1 MGGGDKD
8 RHTAKLTDKES
19 NILWEDRETK
29 KEEKKR
35 KRKKEDFLTNNQP
48 GIKGG
53 DEDTQWTS
61 TQSLSA
67 ISSSTSI
74 GCSVRKL

>member
-35 KRKKEDFLTNNQP
+35 RRKKKKKRRLSNQQP
-48 GIKGG
+48 TRDQGRG
-53 DEDTQWTS
+53 
-61 TQSLSA
+61 
-67 ISSSTSI
+67 
-74 GCSVRKL
+74 